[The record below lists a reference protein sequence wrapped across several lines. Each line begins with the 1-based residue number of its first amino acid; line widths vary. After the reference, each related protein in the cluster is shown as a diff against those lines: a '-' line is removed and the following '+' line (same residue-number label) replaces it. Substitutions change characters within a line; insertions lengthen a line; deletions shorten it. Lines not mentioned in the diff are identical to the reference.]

1 MEWLLGID
9 TRILYFINGLNTP
22 FLDEV
27 MWIIS
32 KPMLSIPIYLF
43 FIYLFY
49 TLDGKNFWRPLLA
62 VILVVTLADRISV
75 ECFKDV
81 VCRLRPSHTEGILE
95 NLHFYVKS
103 NGKTYQGG
111 LYGFVSSHAANTFG
125 VAVFMMLYA
134 KRKYVTAIALVWASV
149 VSLSRV
155 YLGVHFPTDIL
166 AGGALGAL
174 LGWFV
179 FWGYKKLSKKYGWV
193 N

>member
-1 MEWLLGID
+1 MEWLIGID
-9 TRILYFINGLNTP
+9 TKILYFINGLNSP

-27 MWIIS
+27 MWLIS

-49 TLDGKNFWRPLLA
+49 NREGKNLWRPLLA
-62 VILVVTLADRISV
+62 VVLVVTLADRISV

-81 VCRLRPSHTEGILE
+81 VCRLRPSHTAGIME

-103 NGKTYQGG
+103 NGEAYQGG

-125 VAVFMMLYA
+125 VALFMALYA
-134 KRKYVTAIALVWASV
+134 KRRSITAVVLSWAAI

-174 LGWFV
+174 LGWLV
-179 FWGYKKLSKKYGWV
+179 YWGYQRLAVRYGWM

>member
-49 TLDGKNFWRPLLA
+49 TVDGKNFWRPLLA

-81 VCRLRPSHTEGILE
+81 VCRLRPSHTEG
-95 NLHFYVKS
+95 F
-103 NGKTYQGG
+103 
-111 LYGFVSSHAANTFG
+111 
-125 VAVFMMLYA
+125 
-134 KRKYVTAIALVWASV
+134 
-149 VSLSRV
+149 
-155 YLGVHFPTDIL
+155 
-166 AGGALGAL
+166 
-174 LGWFV
+174 
-179 FWGYKKLSKKYGWV
+179 
-193 N
+193 

>member
-27 MWIIS
+27 MWVIS

-49 TLDGKNFWRPLLA
+49 TLDGKNFWKPLLA

-103 NGKTYQGG
+103 NGKAYQGG

-155 YLGVHFPTDIL
+155 YLGVHFPPDIL

-179 FWGYKKLSKKYGWV
+179 FLGYKKLSKKYGWV